1 MRKNDSGDVDRGRAR
16 GYDATMKYRLVA
28 VLCLCVTFGLS
39 AESAQWEFRFAP
51 RFWGATV
58 AGRYML
64 SPPTIEGVETSVTGL
79 LSSAYE
85 GAGYYR
91 NPDGSFYSVP
101 QHGSQVAA
109 VGFARYDLVWQ
120 IGLQQGILPRYEVT
134 ADRAV
139 TFVTYQ
145 GQFNHPFSDEE
156 KLFFASPR
164 PETEGSLRGSVI
176 GGLAYSVVT
185 TDEVTRA
192 RRGVAAELAVEW
204 GPAFLHNR
212 VLAIADYNRSTLSAH
227 GYLPIYRA
235 EPDGD
240 RNRFSAYLAGYGAI
254 DWATG
259 PHIPLAVR
267 RSVGGRSPRPG
278 PGGSVRGYG
287 AGRFD
292 ATLKVIGNAEIR
304 LHLPAIVVPQVIP
317 GFVLYT
323 DAGYYLDT
331 ERTSPVD
338 EENAG
343 VILSSGAGFFLDLFG
358 VEFVFYTNY
367 LWTQGDVTGKR
378 WVPFSLGFGFH
389 F

>member
-1 MRKNDSGDVDRGRAR
+1 
-16 GYDATMKYRLVA
+16 MKYRLAVVLLVTITLAGVA
-28 VLCLCVTFGLS
+28 QTGR
-39 AESAQWEFRFAP
+39 WEFRSGP

-58 AGRYML
+58 AGRYMF
-64 SPPTIEGVETSVTGL
+64 SPPTVEGVETSVTGL

-85 GAGYYR
+85 SVGYYR
-91 NPDGSFYSVP
+91 NPDGSFFRVP
-101 QHGSQVAA
+101 EDGTDEAR
-109 VGFARYDLVWQ
+109 VGYTRFDLVWQ
-120 IGLQQGILPRYEVT
+120 VGIQQGILPRHDVT

-139 TFVTYQ
+139 AFLIYQ
-145 GQFNHPFSDEE
+145 GQFNHPFADEE
-156 KLFFASPR
+156 GLFFESTR

-185 TDEVTRA
+185 TNEITRA
-192 RRGVAAELAVEW
+192 RRGLTAELALEW
-204 GPAFLHNR
+204 GPPFLHNE
-212 VLAIADYNRSTLSAH
+212 VLAIADYRRSTLSLR
-227 GYLPIYRA
+227 GYLPIYHA
-235 EPDGD
+235 EPIEG
-240 RNRFSAYLAGYGAI
+240 RNRFSAYLAGYGAV

-259 PHIPLAVR
+259 PSIPLAIR
-267 RSVGGRSPRPG
+267 QSVGGRAPRSA

-287 AGRFD
+287 GGRFD
-292 ATLKVIGNAEIR
+292 STFKAIGNVETR
-304 LHLPAIVVPQVIP
+304 LHLPAIVVPHVIP

-343 VILSSGAGFFLDLFG
+343 LLLSSGAGFFMDLFG
-358 VEFVFYTNY
+358 SAELVFYTNY
-367 LWTQGDVTGKR
+367 LWTEGDVSATR